1 MNKNCCDTEPND
13 FWFRVIGIP
22 ATGILGGFT
31 SLIQT
36 PEISLPVLILN
47 SLLITGIIWEANRW
61 MVIRMRNR
69 FPSYEQTVK
78 RIAAQFTLSIVG
90 SSLILIAYCNV
101 FGLLFVNGGPNTTAL
116 ITNLITGLTFTILI
130 SIIYECVY
138 FFSMWKQSIVE
149 SEELKRQQVL
159 SQYEALKSQVNPHF
173 LFNSLNTLTGL
184 IEDDQSKAVEY
195 VHQLSKVYRHILQ
208 SSDKETISL
217 REEMNF
223 LKSYIFLLKMRFGE
237 NLITEISIDDHLQDA
252 LVPALAVQQLVENA
266 IKHNIISTSQPL
278 HLKVSTDSSGRLT
291 VVNNLQKKMSVEHS
305 SGFGLSS
312 LQHRFHLLGAD
323 AVNVVETES
332 QFRVTIPLLSQ

>member
-1 MNKNCCDTEPND
+1 
-13 FWFRVIGIP
+13 
-22 ATGILGGFT
+22 
-31 SLIQT
+31 
-36 PEISLPVLILN
+36 
-47 SLLITGIIWEANRW
+47 
-61 MVIRMRNR
+61 
-69 FPSYEQTVK
+69 
-78 RIAAQFTLSIVG
+78 
-90 SSLILIAYCNV
+90 
-101 FGLLFVNGGPNTTAL
+101 
-116 ITNLITGLTFTILI
+116 
-130 SIIYECVY
+130 
-138 FFSMWKQSIVE
+138 
-149 SEELKRQQVL
+149 
-159 SQYEALKSQVNPHF
+159 
-173 LFNSLNTLTGL
+173 
-184 IEDDQSKAVEY
+184 VEY